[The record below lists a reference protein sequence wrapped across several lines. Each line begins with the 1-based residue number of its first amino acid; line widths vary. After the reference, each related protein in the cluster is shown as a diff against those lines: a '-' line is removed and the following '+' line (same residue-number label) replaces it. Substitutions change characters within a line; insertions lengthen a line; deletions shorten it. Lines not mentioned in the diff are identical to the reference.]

1 MTVAPLTARDSPS
14 QGELPKRVTCHLL
27 PSSPG
32 QELIKMHVVYWEL
45 LERGTVICSF
55 IILRPSETLFVLLQM
70 TREEISCK
78 GSLDP
83 CKILF
88 LRRTS

>member
-1 MTVAPLTARDSPS
+1 
-14 QGELPKRVTCHLL
+14 
-27 PSSPG
+27 
-32 QELIKMHVVYWEL
+32 MHVVYWEL

-83 CKILF
+83 CRILF